1 MDVLGSLFAAV
12 IRIINLGISLYIYV
26 VIASALISWVNPDPY
41 NPIVRFLRNATDP
54 LLDRIRRVLPVQMG
68 GFDLSPIVLIF
79 GLYLVSALLNSLAIG
94 MTRGF

>member
-1 MDVLGSLFAAV
+1 MDIMGSLFAAV
-12 IRIINLGISLYIYV
+12 VRIINLGITLYIYI

-41 NPIVRFLRNATDP
+41 NPIVHFLRNATDP

>member
-1 MDVLGSLFAAV
+1 MDILGSLFAAV
-12 IRIINLGISLYIYV
+12 IRIINLGITLYIYI

-79 GLYLVSALLNSLAIG
+79 GLYLVSALLNSIAIG

>member
-1 MDVLGSLFAAV
+1 MDILGSLFAAV
-12 IRIINLGISLYIYV
+12 IRIINLGITLYIYI

-41 NPIVRFLRNATDP
+41 NPIVRFLRNATAP

-79 GLYLVSALLNSLAIG
+79 GLYLVSALLNSLVIG

>member
-1 MDVLGSLFAAV
+1 MDIMGSLFAAV
-12 IRIINLGISLYIYV
+12 VRIINLGITLYIYI

-54 LLDRIRRVLPVQMG
+54 LLDRIRRALPVQMG

>member
-1 MDVLGSLFAAV
+1 MDILGSLFAAV
-12 IRIINLGISLYIYV
+12 IRIINLGITLYIYI

-54 LLDRIRRVLPVQMG
+54 LLDRIRRMLPVQMG

>member
-1 MDVLGSLFAAV
+1 MDILGSLFAAV
-12 IRIINLGISLYIYV
+12 IRIINLGITLYIYI